1 MSIYGAMFSGVS
13 ALAAN
18 GQALGMI
25 SDNISNLNTVGYK
38 NTEARFSTLVTNSA
52 LANKYAP
59 GGVRSVPCQL
69 VERQGLL
76 QSSESSTDL
85 AISGKGM
92 IVVAEAANPGTGDR
106 YLFTRAGQFSI
117 DKDGYLVNTG
127 GYYLQGWPTTSLGAY
142 DVDQNNVA
150 DTSSPDPTSLTNLK
164 PLQVSTLIG
173 AAQATATVRLGLN
186 LPATA
191 AVGAAEAL
199 TVKIFDSLGVEHNV
213 GLSWTKTVAAPATWT
228 LSVTG
233 ITLASTGAA
242 STSLGFPIL
251 INTVVFNGNGTP
263 ASFTQVPLS
272 IPAANWTTAASASTI
287 NFNLGSVAQA
297 NGTTQFASSY
307 TLNYIEQDGFGFGR
321 FQSIEIAEDGLVTAV
336 FDNGARRPIF
346 RLPIGTFASPGSL
359 FPVTGNA
366 WAQSQ
371 QAGSLFLNA
380 PGTGAAGSYSP
391 SSVESSTVDLGTE
404 FTNMIITQRA
414 FSANAKVI
422 TTADEMLEELVRI
435 KR

>member
-59 GGVRSVPCQL
+59 GGVRSVPYQL

-92 IVVAEAANPGTGDR
+92 IVVAEAANPGSGDR

-150 DTSSPDPTSLTNLK
+150 DTSSPDPTR
-164 PLQVSTLIG
+164 PV
-173 AAQATATVRLGLN
+173 
-186 LPATA
+186 LPT
-191 AVGAAEAL
+191 
-199 TVKIFDSLGVEHNV
+199 
-213 GLSWTKTVAAPATWT
+213 
-228 LSVTG
+228 
-233 ITLASTGAA
+233 
-242 STSLGFPIL
+242 
-251 INTVVFNGNGTP
+251 
-263 ASFTQVPLS
+263 
-272 IPAANWTTAASASTI
+272 
-287 NFNLGSVAQA
+287 
-297 NGTTQFASSY
+297 
-307 TLNYIEQDGFGFGR
+307 
-321 FQSIEIAEDGLVTAV
+321 
-336 FDNGARRPIF
+336 
-346 RLPIGTFASPGSL
+346 
-359 FPVTGNA
+359 
-366 WAQSQ
+366 
-371 QAGSLFLNA
+371 
-380 PGTGAAGSYSP
+380 
-391 SSVESSTVDLGTE
+391 
-404 FTNMIITQRA
+404 
-414 FSANAKVI
+414 
-422 TTADEMLEELVRI
+422 
-435 KR
+435 